1 MKSTTAN
8 MAAALLCLTAA
19 LPLTAKPV
27 AVTDIMHLSRIH
39 SAAVSPNGD
48 LLVYGI
54 AVNSDLEKSSNL
66 YLKDLNQPQQP
77 AMQLTSSQ
85 SIEHDVV
92 WSADSKSIY
101 FIAERPVSSQ
111 ASARV
116 SEQVWRLNLAGG
128 EAMPITQLGLPV
140 LGLKLSPDNSKI
152 ALSLPAFSGCQNLE
166 CNISRYTANFQ
177 QKQQSADST
186 NDWLI
191 RTNNRWQDLSSRHIY
206 VGDLAAGK
214 VSHLVDIAAP
224 EAGAA
229 DLTLAGLDDFSFS
242 ADGQSIVYAAKV
254 AQATSNNYDLW
265 QLPLSS
271 GPAINL
277 TPTNIGTDLQPI
289 FSSDG
294 RFMAYLAQDYQGN
307 GTQNRSIILVDLIT
321 TKAKELAPLWDRS
334 ATSIAF
340 AADSRNI
347 YVTANDMGQ
356 HGVFVVNSQFGDIKR
371 LYSEGNSQVIGLSH
385 DNLVIDHSSLNH
397 PRELFLLNR
406 AGGNLQPV
414 SAVNQAKLNQL
425 SFGEFSQFSYRG
437 WNDELV
443 YGYWIKPSNYQQGK
457 KYPMVVL
464 VNHNSDRPLNRFSAQ
479 GQPQIW
485 AGAGYGVVTIDLH
498 GAVGYG
504 HKFADSTVE
513 DWGGKPLE
521 DLQKGLAAVVKQQP
535 WLDNEKTCAI
545 GSGLGGY
552 LVNWIAGQW
561 PDQFDCLVNHGG
573 IFDLR
578 MHYQLTSQVWHVQRQ
593 FGGSYNE
600 VPDNYQNYNPANFTS
615 NWTTPII
622 FSHGG
627 HDPIISPA
635 QSTAGFNA
643 LKRNN
648 VATKLMV
655 FPQESQQVTATNNLS
670 AWYQQVFAWV
680 AQYTQPNVAK

>member
-19 LPLTAKPV
+19 MPLTAKTSP
-27 AVTDIMHLSRIH
+27 VTDIMQLSRIH
-39 SAAVSPNGD
+39 SGAVSPNGD
-48 LLVYGI
+48 LLVYGV
-54 AVNSDLEKSSNL
+54 AANSDVEKSSNL

-85 SIEHDVV
+85 SSEHDVV

-101 FIAERPVSSQ
+101 FIANRQGSS
-111 ASARV
+111 
-116 SEQVWRLNLAGG
+116 QVWRLNLAGG
-128 EAMPITQLGLPV
+128 EAMQITQLALPV
-140 LGLKLSPDNSKI
+140 LGLKLSPDNRKI

-177 QKQQSADST
+177 QQQQSIDATSDR
-186 NDWLI
+186 LI
-191 RTNNRWQDLSSRHIY
+191 RTNNRWQDLSSRQIY
-206 VGDLAAGK
+206 VGDLTAGK
-214 VSHLVDIAAP
+214 VSNLVDIAAP
-224 EAGAA
+224 GAGAA
-229 DLTLAGLDDFSFS
+229 GVTLTGLADFSFS
-242 ADGQSIVYAAKV
+242 VDGQSVVYAAKL
-254 AQATSNNYDLW
+254 AQATSDNYDLW

-277 TPTNIGTDLQPI
+277 TAANIGRDSQPI

-294 RFMAYLAQDYQGN
+294 RFMAYLAQNYQG
-307 GTQNRSIILVDLIT
+307 GTSGAKSIILVDLIT

-356 HGVFVVNSQFGDIKR
+356 HGLFVVNSQFGDIKR
-371 LYSEGNSQVIGLSH
+371 LYSEGDSQVIGLSH
-385 DNLVIDHSSLNH
+385 DNLVLENNSLNQ
-397 PRELFLLNR
+397 PSELYLLNR
-406 AGGNLQPV
+406 AGTNLQPIT
-414 SAVNQAKLNQL
+414 AVNQAKLNQL
-425 SFGEFSQFSYRG
+425 NFGEFSQFSFRG
-437 WNDELV
+437 WNDEEV
-443 YGYWIKPSNYQQGK
+443 YGYWIKPSNYQHGK

-464 VNHNSDRPLNRFSAQ
+464 VNHNSNKALNRFSAQ
-479 GQPQIW
+479 SQPQIW
-485 AGAGYGVVTIDLH
+485 ARAGYGVVTIDLH

-504 HKFADSTVE
+504 QKFADSTLE

-545 GSGLGGY
+545 GYGLGGY
-552 LVNWIAGQW
+552 FVNWLAGQW
-561 PDQFDCLVNHGG
+561 PGQFDCLVNHGG
-573 IFDLR
+573 IFDIR
-578 MHYQLTSQVWHVQRQ
+578 MHHQLTSQVWHLQRQ
-593 FGGSYNE
+593 FGGRYQE
-600 VPDNYQNYNPANFTS
+600 VPDNYQNYNPANFAS
-615 NWTTPII
+615 SWTTPIL

-627 HDPIISPA
+627 RDPIISPA
-635 QSTAGFNA
+635 QSKAGFNA

-655 FPQESQQVTATNNLS
+655 FPHEGQQITATNNVL
-670 AWYQQVFAWV
+670 AWYQQAFTWV